1 MVWAIP
7 ACSDEDLREVLR
19 HRGQQRGL
27 VLDDAV
33 ITYISS
39 RERRSLDQLLSSLEK
54 LDQASLQLKRPITVP
69 LVREVMGW

>member
-1 MVWAIP
+1 M
-7 ACSDEDLREVLR
+7 
-19 HRGQQRGL
+19 
-27 VLDDAV
+27 LDDAV

-54 LDQASLQLKRPITVP
+54 LDRASLQLKRPITVP